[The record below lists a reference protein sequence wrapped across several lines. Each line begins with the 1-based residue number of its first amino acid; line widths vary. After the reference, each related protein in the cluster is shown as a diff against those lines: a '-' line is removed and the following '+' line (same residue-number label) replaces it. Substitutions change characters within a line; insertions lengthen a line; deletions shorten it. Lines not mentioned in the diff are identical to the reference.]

1 MFMVLFFT
9 STLLAV
15 KKNGPPSTKK
25 SRRLSGDALTPP
37 HLRTLEDWQA
47 LSRETLTL
55 SANAVNVPSTGT
67 SGVLADLLYRFYN
80 PDVPVVPQASDSSPA
95 FTAAPPVTSASSS
108 ANVSLVNTFSS
119 PRCAVSDATSISTD
133 SIQQQIASAVADA
146 VGPLYSLLANR
157 MNGSI
162 PPPSPHLILPNQQD
176 RTNTMPAVPHSVL
189 EKIRRGEFIHLDQL
203 LPNNVPSEVSTSYS
217 LSLDSND
224 NNSAPRISI
233 SNSLQNTK
241 NKIFDLFTWLLAW
254 TLFCQVFLIF
264 NADFAQQL
272 IKYQLFIAQ
281 LASSYNF
288 QAWYSYDQAFRLFLA
303 NNPGSRWDVCNE
315 DIYNVHLRG
324 AQGRSRCFSC
334 GGRDHFSAS
343 CPKRRMPT
351 SSPSASSQR
360 ASFSTASSSA
370 PFFRNQ
376 PFLAPQ
382 VVRSAA
388 QSKEFCRNFNFKSCT
403 FPNCSRIHRCLK
415 CNQKHPASSCQNSH
429 L

>member
-1 MFMVLFFT
+1 
-9 STLLAV
+9 
-15 KKNGPPSTKK
+15 
-25 SRRLSGDALTPP
+25 
-37 HLRTLEDWQA
+37 
-47 LSRETLTL
+47 
-55 SANAVNVPSTGT
+55 
-67 SGVLADLLYRFYN
+67 
-80 PDVPVVPQASDSSPA
+80 
-95 FTAAPPVTSASSS
+95 
-108 ANVSLVNTFSS
+108 
-119 PRCAVSDATSISTD
+119 
-133 SIQQQIASAVADA
+133 
-146 VGPLYSLLANR
+146 

-162 PPPSPHLILPNQQD
+162 PPPPPRIILPNQQD

-224 NNSAPRISI
+224 TNSTPRISI

-264 NADFAQQL
+264 NPDFAQQL

-351 SSPSASSQR
+351 SSLSASSQR
-360 ASFSTASSSA
+360 ASFSSATSSA

-376 PFLAPQ
+376 PFFCPPGCP
-382 VVRSAA
+382 VRCPIYRVLPEL
-388 QSKEFCRNFNFKSCT
+388 QFQ
-403 FPNCSRIHRCLK
+403 IM
-415 CNQKHPASSCQNSH
+415 H
-429 L
+429 LP